1 MAEDIGAIFAS
12 AFGEAPA
19 ATGTGHG
26 RVNLIGE
33 HTDYNDGFVMPCILS
48 HATHVALVPRDDDAI
63 HGHST
68 GFGAASARLSDVDPH
83 GWLAYVAGAIEMA
96 VEAGAPRRG
105 VDVAVDSTVP
115 AGAGVSSSA
124 ALGVALLR
132 ALFGA
137 HDIDPPS
144 APIIARLAQR
154 IEHESIGLKCG
165 IMDHMVS
172 AVGAPATAL
181 QIDCRDLAYHGRALP
196 AGYGFLVVHSGSG
209 RKLSEGMYNRRVEEC
224 EAACAALGVGSLR
237 EATLADLD
245 GCEDGVAMRRA
256 RHVIAENMRVEAAAA
271 ALEVADMELFGRLM
285 NESHRSLAHNYEVSS
300 EALDELVDTACASG
314 ALGAR
319 LTGAGFGGCVVCLV
333 ETGMAAD
340 VLASMKQGRPD
351 AWLVDLIA
359 GQPA

>member
-1 MAEDIGAIFAS
+1 MTEDIGAIFAS
-12 AFGEAPA
+12 AFGAAPA
-19 ATGTGHG
+19 AIGTGHG

-48 HATHVALVPRDDDAI
+48 HATHVALALRDDDAI

-68 GFGAASARLSDVDPH
+68 GFGAASAQLADVEPGH
-83 GWLAYVAGAIEMA
+83 WLAYVAGAIEMTA
-96 VEAGAPRRG
+96 EAGAPRQG
-105 VDVAVDSTVP
+105 VDLAVDSTVP

-137 HDIDPPS
+137 HGIDPP
-144 APIIARLAQR
+144 PVPDLARLAQR
-154 IEHESIGLKCG
+154 IEHEFIGLQCG

-172 AVGAPATAL
+172 VVGEPATAL
-181 QIDCRDLAYHGRALP
+181 QIDCRDLRHKGRALP

-224 EAACAALGVGSLR
+224 AEARAALSVASLR
-237 EATLADLD
+237 DATLADLETC
-245 GCEDGVAMRRA
+245 GDGVPLRRA

-271 ALEVADMELFGRLM
+271 ALEAADMKLFGRLM
-285 NESHRSLAHNYEVSS
+285 NESHRSLAQDYEVSS
-300 EALDELVDTACASG
+300 EVLDELVEAACASG

-333 ETGMAAD
+333 ETGMAED
-340 VLASMKQGRPD
+340 VLAAMKQRRPD
-351 AWLVDLIA
+351 AWPVDLI
-359 GQPA
+359 GG